1 MGANQDFDSK
11 PIKVISIRRPESG
24 SDGSLLSAIK
34 KGSIPKASG
43 IYIVHEN
50 KKCYVGSAGNLSSR
64 VSMQTHHRLE
74 IIAKRHPQAR
84 VICLLTDG
92 DRNRATMVEFAHI
105 DELQPIYNCLR
116 VSGNAV
122 GDGVARSDLE
132 ALLHSRSYINELE
145 KEVVRLKEV
154 EADTIEARTRAA
166 SLLRYKEKADNGVTE
181 IDRKLAFDRRMK
193 RDYALKDAAITLW
206 DYFQSI
212 GVQLDFGSDLSEA
225 EADYATDD
233 EMSAA
238 RRSAR
243 IFY

>member
-1 MGANQDFDSK
+1 MAAGANQDFDSK
-11 PIKVISIRRPESG
+11 HIKVISIRRPESG
-24 SDGSLLSAIK
+24 SDGSLL
-34 KGSIPKASG
+34 
-43 IYIVHEN
+43 
-50 KKCYVGSAGNLSSR
+50 
-64 VSMQTHHRLE
+64 
-74 IIAKRHPQAR
+74 
-84 VICLLTDG
+84 
-92 DRNRATMVEFAHI
+92 
-105 DELQPIYNCLR
+105 
-116 VSGNAV
+116 
-122 GDGVARSDLE
+122 
-132 ALLHSRSYINELE
+132 LLHSRSYINELE

-193 RDYALKDAAITLW
+193 RDDALKDAAITLW

-225 EADYATDD
+225 EAEYATDD